1 MTTAQTQNIRD
12 LRQWVCWRSEERD
25 GKTTKIPYSPL
36 TGRKASSTN
45 PETWGG
51 YLEAVSACR
60 KRGHDGIGF
69 VFTKDDPF
77 CGVDLDRCLDPDTGE
92 LEPWAREIIEELD
105 SYAEVS
111 PSGNGVHVLV
121 RAALPDGRNRK
132 RQIEIYD
139 HGRYFT
145 VSGDHLEGTPRT
157 IEERQERL
165 LDLRHRVLG
174 EQPSANG
181 HAPLRAAADTLLSDQ
196 EIIAKATSA
205 DNGEKF
211 RRLWAGDTS
220 GYEHDDNEGHSEADL
235 ALCSMLA
242 FWTGP
247 DPDRIDRLF
256 RQSGLYRGKWERA
269 DYRERTIARALDGK
283 TEFYEPGRTAPLK
296 DNTASGDSR
305 EEKLGG
311 LPDAASF
318 PVGALPEGCQRFV
331 REAAASI
338 GCAPDLMA
346 VPLLGLLSA
355 AIGNSRQVR
364 LKRSWKECAALFAVV
379 VAEPGDKKTPA
390 QKAALASMW
399 R

>member
-1 MTTAQTQNIRD
+1 MTTAQTHNIRG

-25 GKTTKIPYSPL
+25 GKTTKIPYSP
-36 TGRKASSTN
+36 TSGRKASSTD

-60 KRGHDGIGF
+60 ERGHDGIGF

-92 LEPWAREIIEELD
+92 LEPWAREIIEELE

-111 PSGNGVHVLV
+111 PSGTGVHILV
-121 RAALPDGRNRK
+121 RATLPDGRNRK
-132 RQIEIYD
+132 GRVEIYD
-139 HGRYFT
+139 RGRYFT
-145 VSGDHLEGTPRT
+145 MSGRHLKGTPYT
-157 IEERQERL
+157 IEDRQEQL
-165 LDLRHRVLG
+165 LALRRRVLG
-174 EQPSANG
+174 EPPVDNG
-181 HAPLRAAADTLLSDQ
+181 RRAPRPAADTGLSDQ
-196 EIIAKATSA
+196 EILAKAASA

-220 GYEHDDNEGHSEADL
+220 GYEHDGNEGHSEADL
-235 ALCSMLA
+235 ALCAMLA

-247 DPDRIDRLF
+247 DPDRIDAHF
-256 RQSGLYRGKWERA
+256 RQSGLYREKWERA
-269 DYRERTIARALDGK
+269 DYRERTIARALEGK
-283 TEFYEPGRTAPLK
+283 TEFYEPGQTAPLK

-311 LPDAASF
+311 LPEAASF
-318 PVGALPEGCQRFV
+318 PVDALPEGCQRFV